1 MKNKDRSYIESIA
14 VIITALLIIVS
25 IFLIIFNYFKKEKI
39 RKYSDY
45 EMLITESTY
54 KYLDNHK
61 DIVEKLK
68 NDYAYI
74 NLKVEDLVHDSYLNS
89 DI

>member
-39 RKYSDY
+39 RRC
-45 EMLITESTY
+45 
-54 KYLDNHK
+54 YLLWQNVK
-61 DIVEKLK
+61 FVKRQLFME
-68 NDYAYI
+68 I
-74 NLKVEDLVHDSYLNS
+74 N
-89 DI
+89 